1 MKKLRSAEM
10 FYYAYPVRF
19 FAGFAYRAEKPGP
32 SVCQ

>member
-1 MKKLRSAEM
+1 MKKLRSAGM

-19 FAGFAYRAEKPGP
+19 FAGFAYRAENSRP